1 MPGLDGLPDV
11 AEHLNADA
19 MAVRVVIRDETR
31 ATGSVPYRWLR
42 SKKNSCGDS
51 SDHRPTL
58 AAVEQA
64 RRGTSHLKASAPKL
78 KHGSMAARHWMILKR
93 EIAFE
98 QIGNGD
104 RQRPYARWRPPTFR
118 NVYSP
123 KTPQS
128 PSEFSKASGL
138 NDWNRWRSLGDSN
151 PCFRRERAN
160 KPACHPL
167 KHSRVATGRPF
178 RRLSAHRDNRPKPA
192 SS

>member
-1 MPGLDGLPDV
+1 MTHTDQGHLVARVIAGGASSATGNQPHWLTGKMPRLDGLPDV

-19 MAVRVVIRDETR
+19 MAVRIVIRDEIR

-58 AAVEQA
+58 AGVEQA

-104 RQRPYARWRPPTFR
+104 RQRPYVRWRPPTFR

-123 KTPQS
+123 KAPQS
-128 PSEFSKASGL
+128 PSSLATRIRDKRLKSLALPRGL
-138 NDWNRWRSLGDSN
+138 GKL
-151 PCFRRERAN
+151 RRH
-160 KPACHPL
+160 K
-167 KHSRVATGRPF
+167 
-178 RRLSAHRDNRPKPA
+178 
-192 SS
+192 

>member
-19 MAVRVVIRDETR
+19 MAVRVVMRDETR

-58 AAVEQA
+58 AGVEQA

-128 PSEFSKASGL
+128 PS
-138 NDWNRWRSLGDSN
+138 SL
-151 PCFRRERAN
+151 
-160 KPACHPL
+160 
-167 KHSRVATGRPF
+167 ATHQG
-178 RRLSAHRDNRPKPA
+178 
-192 SS
+192 